1 MELKRL
7 LNIKYI
13 IIVCAALVLNI
24 ILFMFQATA
33 GGNKINEDSKR
44 DLRIRTEYIENY
56 KSNIQNIV
64 DRAEKL
70 KKQRLFSNPE
80 SFSYKNIIK
89 TGKDY
94 EKLIN
99 INLSADNSKA
109 VRAISK
115 YSMFIGISAVLTLL
129 LMNNLFKER
138 DNNMW
143 QLTYMSKN
151 GRAYL
156 GLVRIADIFIIS
168 LIQHFLLYITVVCTS
183 FVLFGGLGDLY
194 NPIQNISEF
203 GQCTLVINKA
213 EYLIADFLLT
223 YLSVV
228 VATSIIY
235 MLMNVFRNRKN
246 VFIGTGVFVII
257 EYTIYMEYIN
267 VNVFSHVVSLRYVLV
282 TAVIIL
288 SVMMFMISVLV
299 YVKRYPNTE
308 KGIMAKIS
316 DKINVQYQKIFN
328 NYNNLFKEIHKT
340 LLTSKGIWLIAAAI
354 FAAVYFSTTGY
365 VTFNDLQIQN
375 EKLYK
380 EHGGKDYT
388 YIKNYVDSV
397 LEKTDNA
404 NKERIEAQKK
414 YDNGEIDFEEY
425 FAAVSNYNSVS
436 NSSVEIAEP
445 MEKLSYL
452 AKLKKETGIDGYI
465 MSDRGYEQI
474 FGKQSTVREIIL
486 LMSTQFAVML
496 IAFASVYIEKKSSMD
511 KLINSSSGGFKYVNK
526 KKLISGGLI
535 TLLLTLAVNIIE
547 YTNLI
552 RYYKVT
558 YFQAPVQSL
567 TFMGDVKIN
576 VSVIGWLLLLIVF
589 KLIISTVTFSV
600 TFIITRM
607 ASKWQH

>member
-1 MELKRL
+1 
-7 LNIKYI
+7 
-13 IIVCAALVLNI
+13 
-24 ILFMFQATA
+24 
-33 GGNKINEDSKR
+33 
-44 DLRIRTEYIENY
+44 
-56 KSNIQNIV
+56 
-64 DRAEKL
+64 
-70 KKQRLFSNPE
+70 
-80 SFSYKNIIK
+80 
-89 TGKDY
+89 
-94 EKLIN
+94 
-99 INLSADNSKA
+99 
-109 VRAISK
+109 
-115 YSMFIGISAVLTLL
+115 
-129 LMNNLFKER
+129 
-138 DNNMW
+138 
-143 QLTYMSKN
+143 
-151 GRAYL
+151 
-156 GLVRIADIFIIS
+156 
-168 LIQHFLLYITVVCTS
+168 
-183 FVLFGGLGDLY
+183 
-194 NPIQNISEF
+194 
-203 GQCTLVINKA
+203 
-213 EYLIADFLLT
+213 
-223 YLSVV
+223 
-228 VATSIIY
+228 
-235 MLMNVFRNRKN
+235 
-246 VFIGTGVFVII
+246 
-257 EYTIYMEYIN
+257 
-267 VNVFSHVVSLRYVLV
+267 
-282 TAVIIL
+282 
-288 SVMMFMISVLV
+288 
-299 YVKRYPNTE
+299 
-308 KGIMAKIS
+308 MAKIS
-316 DKINVQYQKIFN
+316 DKINAEYQKIFN

-388 YIKNYVDSV
+388 YIKNHVDSV

-452 AKLKKETGIDGYI
+452 AKLKKEMGIDGYI

-526 KKLISGGLI
+526 KKLISVDLI

-567 TFMGDVKIN
+567 TFMSDIKIN
-576 VSVIGWLLLLIVF
+576 VSIIGWILLLIVF

-607 ASKWQH
+607 VSKK